1 MQKPQLN
8 NIRVTLKQKL
18 CCLLSL
24 LLSVT
29 FLFSFPLTSYA
40 ADYQIITAP
49 YDTYIIGSDQST
61 HRSPSPYSIYG
72 DPTVWND
79 TGITSS
85 QVRTVY
91 FSFGLV
97 GDFKAGENVG
107 VTIRSRLGGFAFD
120 SATVIVN
127 YNTTER
133 YFTISDAGLI
143 NIPLNANTTAIRLT
157 VFSSDL
163 RYSDVSG
170 TPTTRLSIGVEYES
184 EETGFIR
191 QIVQML
197 QNLPSQIQS
206 YFSNLGDQISGFFNS
221 LGDRISGFFT
231 NLVNNLKSW
240 FDDVGDWFSE
250 LGDRINDFFT
260 NIGDRISGFFEKL
273 WNRIYWGNENGEAE
287 YQPPVFSSSL
297 DDALDKID
305 EYIAQLGDTNQEI
318 ENAKN
323 TSVAYVEQGT
333 TVINAVFGVFPSI
346 VTALVIFGVVFI
358 FCRKVV
364 GR

>member
-8 NIRVTLKQKL
+8 NIWVTLKQKL
-18 CCLLSL
+18 CRLLSL

-29 FLFSFPLTSYA
+29 LLFSFPLTSYA
-40 ADYQIITAP
+40 ADF
-49 YDTYIIGSDQST
+49 
-61 HRSPSPYSIYG
+61 SISLDYENTIVESSSSASNN
-72 DPTVWND
+72 PTRYFVNGEPTTWNNASF
-79 TGITSS
+79 TSH
-85 QVRTVY
+85 QVSAVLFT
-91 FSFGLV
+91 FFIN
-97 GDFKAGENVG
+97 GDFKQDEQIAVE
-107 VTIRSRLGGFAFD
+107 IRSTLGGFAFD
-120 SATVIVN
+120 SAYVN
-127 YNTTER
+127 FEYGGSSHT
-133 YFTISDAGLI
+133 FSISDAGKPSFTI
-143 NIPLNANTTAIRLT
+143 QQNTQSIKVTI
-157 VFSSDL
+157 VSNDF
-163 RYSDVSG
+163 RYSTSAG
-170 TPTTRLSIGVEYES
+170 IPFTRLYIGVDYDS
-184 EETGFIR
+184 EDTSLLRNIL
-191 QIVQML
+191 QSL
-197 QNLPSQIQS
+197 QNLPDEISAFFNS
-206 YFSNLGDQISGFFNS
+206 LGDRISGFFNS

-240 FDDVGDWFSE
+240 FEDVGDWFSE
-250 LGDRINDFFT
+250 LGDRINDFLT
-260 NIGDRISGFFEKL
+260 DIGDRISGFFEKL

-305 EYIAQLGDTNQEI
+305 EYIAQLDDTNQEI